1 MNNRTRSKIL
11 SLVMAAAMLFTLI
24 PGVTAYAVDS
34 GAPPLGASGVITAF
48 DPLPVDVV
56 AQTVATGTA
65 LADLNL
71 PDTLGA
77 EIGGEQG
84 SVSDVT
90 WQPEPDY
97 NGATEGTYTFT
108 ADIPA
113 TYTVNAEP
121 PVITVTLLLFAKLGM
136 ARVVDINID
145 PYTDGGISKA
155 VTDAG
160 VGDVIILTPGT
171 YSKDTDR
178 DITINKNLTIRGAGA
193 SPAATVIDAGGY
205 FQIFEI
211 SSGCTV
217 TIENITLTGGN
228 GGSNIGGGAIFNNG
242 GELKLIDC
250 TFTGNKATD
259 GGAIYNSG
267 GELKLT
273 GCTFTGNNA
282 TDGGAVYV
290 AGYATAIA
298 DITSSLF
305 TGNSS
310 GLYIAA
316 GASKAKINYNRIFNN
331 TGYDL
336 VDLVHAGSGGDDSDV
351 DFNWWGDNKPETNS
365 KIKGTVETYFLMEA
379 TATASTSVG
388 NGGTVTFDYVFQLN
402 NTRDAEND
410 LLPDFAA
417 EVFGSWDTS
426 GNPITSFDARR
437 DNRFDVTLPTNF
449 IGLVTVTVTVDNET
463 QNFPIDITENVP
475 GVPQS
480 FAATPGDGQVTL
492 TWAAPLSDGG
502 SPITH
507 YEVSSDN
514 GITWNTASTDI
525 GHTFTGLTNGTQYTF
540 KVRAVNA
547 LGGGAEASATATPA
561 DTAKTVIVGAQN
573 GTLTEGTAGS
583 VAFAVS
589 TANIPSGS
597 AITLNNSVVGITLN
611 TAATTGDS
619 TTVTISTTAAT
630 PAGNHPLTLTI
641 DGVTSNNFTLGV
653 SGGADTTPP
662 TVISVSPSGT
672 GVSRS
677 GSIVITFSEAIGTT
691 GTASLN
697 GGLTTLSGGTWN
709 TANTIYTIPYS
720 GLSYST
726 TYTITIAGFKDAA
739 GNPMASDSSHNFT
752 TESSGGGSS
761 SGGSSTQDTVRT
773 VTAPQPVTPAQAKAA
788 YAAALQA
795 AKESGSDTVK
805 PKLSGH
811 YSELPLDI
819 LQALAGWAK
828 RDGMA
833 IRLTVDVTKDS
844 SVTARY
850 VLDPSTA
857 ERTISLL
864 ASSESPGAVNTAT
877 RFKRWFKNNLAVVS
891 TGQTDGFGMLVDI
904 AVKVDLTGFI
914 TENLYFY
921 SYDSKTNQYRRIEKP
936 AYWIDKNGY
945 LHFTTELA
953 GDIIISEGP
962 LGRK

>member
-24 PGVTAYAVDS
+24 PGVTVYAVDS
-34 GAPPLGASGVITAF
+34 GDPPLGASGVITAF
-48 DPLPVDVV
+48 DPLPVDVA
-56 AQTVATGTA
+56 AQDVATGTA

-71 PDTLGA
+71 PDTLDA

-97 NGATEGTYTFT
+97 NGDTEGTYTFT

-136 ARVVDINID
+136 ARAAGIT
-145 PYTDGGISKA
+145 PATPGGISKA
-155 VTDAG
+155 VTNAG
-160 VGDVIILTPGT
+160 DGGVIILTPGT
-171 YSKDTDR
+171 YNIDST
-178 DITINKNLTIRGAGA
+178 ITINKNLTIRGAGA
-193 SPAATVIDAGGY
+193 DTIIVAGGLGG
-205 FQIFEI
+205 IFAI

-217 TIENITLTGGN
+217 TIENITLTGGK
-228 GGSNIGGGAIFNNG
+228 GSGTEGGGAIYNAG
-242 GELKLIDC
+242 TLELIDC
-250 TFTGNKATD
+250 TFTGNEVGNRNGGAICNYSGELTLT
-259 GGAIYNSG
+259 GCTFTGNEAGGNGSSGAIYNSG
-267 GELKLT
+267 GELTLTGCTFTGNKAGSSGGAIFNSGGELTLEDCTFTGNNATKNGGAICDYGTLTLT

-290 AGYATAIA
+290 TGDYATVV
-298 DITSSLF
+298 TGSLF

-316 GASKAKINYNRIFNN
+316 DARNTKINYNRIFNN

-336 VDLVHAGSGGDDSDV
+336 VDSGYLGGDDSDSEY
-351 DFNWWGDNKPETNS
+351 NWWGENKPKDRSKVFGTLTN
-365 KIKGTVETYFLMEA
+365 YFLMEA
-379 TATASTSVG
+379 AAPASTSVG
-388 NGGTVTFDYVFQLN
+388 NGGTVTLDYVFQVN
-402 NTRDAEND
+402 VRRSDNS
-410 LLPDFAA
+410 LLPYFAA

-426 GNPITSFDARR
+426 GNPIASFDARY
-437 DNRFDVTLPTNF
+437 DKSFEVTLPTNF

-547 LGGGAEASATATPA
+547 LGGGAEASATVAPA

-597 AITLNNSVVGITLN
+597 AITLNNSVAGITLN

-653 SGGADTTPP
+653 SGG
-662 TVISVSPSGT
+662 
-672 GVSRS
+672 
-677 GSIVITFSEAIGTT
+677 GSF
-691 GTASLN
+691 
-697 GGLTTLSGGTWN
+697 SGG
-709 TANTIYTIPYS
+709 S
-720 GLSYST
+720 G
-726 TYTITIAGFKDAA
+726 G
-739 GNPMASDSSHNFT
+739 SDSS
-752 TESSGGGSS
+752 GGR
-761 SGGSSTQDTVRT
+761 QDSVRAI
-773 VTAPQPVTPAQAKAA
+773 TAPQPVTMAQAKAA

-795 AKESGSDTVK
+795 AKESGSDTVS
-805 PKLSGH
+805 LTLRGD
-811 YSELPLDI
+811 YSEIPLDI
-819 LQALAGWAK
+819 LQALTGWAR

-850 VLDPSTA
+850 VLDPSVA
-857 ERTISLL
+857 DRSVSLL
-864 ASSESPGAVNTAT
+864 ASAGNPSEINTAA
-877 RFKRWFKNNLAVVS
+877 RFKRWFKNKLTAIA
-891 TGQTDGFGMLVDI
+891 TGQEDGFGMPVDI
-904 AVKVDLTGFI
+904 AVKVDLAGMDA
-914 TENLYFY
+914 ENLYFY

-945 LHFTTELA
+945 LRFTTELA
-953 GDIIISEGP
+953 GDIIISEG
-962 LGRK
+962 LLERK